1 MSFLLDTNVVS
12 ELRKREKCHPK
23 VLAWMQANLDVGH
36 FLSVMTLGEI
46 RNGIELLRRKDV
58 SRAEIIEQWLNQFCV
73 DYADAILPVTPEI
86 ADRWGRLNCP
96 KTLPTT
102 DSLIAATA
110 MVHDLTVATR
120 NADDFLRCGVPV
132 VNPFD

>member
-12 ELRKREKCHPK
+12 ELRKSAKCHPK
-23 VLAWMQANLDVGH
+23 VLAWTQANLDVGH

-46 RNGIELLRRKDV
+46 RNGIESLRRKDV
-58 SRAEIIEQWLNQFCV
+58 SRAEIIEQWLNRFCV

-86 ADRWGRLNCP
+86 ADCWGRLNIP
-96 KTLPTT
+96 RTLPTT

-110 MVHDLTVATR
+110 VVHELTVVTR
-120 NADDFLRCGVPV
+120 NVDDFLRCGVPV
-132 VNPFD
+132 VNPFN